1 MSTRQSPGE
10 DKTNACCSCS
20 RRFSCRDVQKYCRGG
35 DSRARRNAADPYR
48 PSLKWYALPNCHC
61 EGASRPWQSREG
73 TCSPYRPSLKW
84 YALPNCH
91 CEGASR
97 PWQSHAPTS
106 EFAEVALLSTRVLR
120 DCTPRALPRAARS
133 GRHVGLRPPRNDK
146 PGALHG
152 RRRRAEICN
161 CHRRSTPVKGTP
173 LQTQLVPAIVSIPGT
188 NRRCSAGSGMPLP
201 YNARL
206 EAGVLIRPQPLRNR
220 PHRPRGARRS

>member
-20 RRFSCRDVQKYCRGG
+20 RRFSWYDCRGA

-106 EFAEVALLSTRVLR
+106 EFAEVALLSTRGLR

-133 GRHVGLRPPRNDK
+133 GRHVGLRPPRNDTSGEHGAGN
-146 PGALHG
+146 GALHRISRPIAASRTG
-152 RRRRAEICN
+152 LA
-161 CHRRSTPVKGTP
+161 
-173 LQTQLVPAIVSIPGT
+173 VPAPTTGY
-188 NRRCSAGSGMPLP
+188 RYPKF
-201 YNARL
+201 
-206 EAGVLIRPQPLRNR
+206 IRPQPLRNR

>member
-20 RRFSCRDVQKYCRGG
+20 RRFSCRDVQERIICTRCRGG
-35 DSRARRNAADPYR
+35 ACPSRRR
-48 PSLKWYALPNCHC
+48 
-61 EGASRPWQSREG
+61 

-133 GRHVGLRPPRNDK
+133 GRHVGLRPPRNDTSGEHGAGN
-146 PGALHG
+146 GALH
-152 RRRRAEICN
+152 RISRPIAASRTDYRYPKFIC
-161 CHRRSTPVKGTP
+161 
-173 LQTQLVPAIVSIPGT
+173 
-188 NRRCSAGSGMPLP
+188 
-201 YNARL
+201 
-206 EAGVLIRPQPLRNR
+206 PQPLRNR

>member
-10 DKTNACCSCS
+10 DKTSACCSCS
-20 RRFSCRDVQKYCRGG
+20 RRFSWYDCRGA
-35 DSRARRNAADPYR
+35 DSRARRRTCSPYR

-106 EFAEVALLSTRVLR
+106 EFAEVALLSTRGLR
-120 DCTPRALPRAARS
+120 DC
-133 GRHVGLRPPRNDK
+133 HVGLRPPRNDTSGEHGAGN
-146 PGALHG
+146 GALHRISRPIAASRTG
-152 RRRRAEICN
+152 LA
-161 CHRRSTPVKGTP
+161 
-173 LQTQLVPAIVSIPGT
+173 VPAPTTGY
-188 NRRCSAGSGMPLP
+188 RYPKF
-201 YNARL
+201 
-206 EAGVLIRPQPLRNR
+206 IRPQPLRNR

>member
-20 RRFSCRDVQKYCRGG
+20 RRFSWYDCRGA

-106 EFAEVALLSTRVLR
+106 EFAEVALLSPRVLR

-161 CHRRSTPVKGTP
+161 CHRRSPPVKGTP
-173 LQTQLVPAIVSIPGT
+173 HP
-188 NRRCSAGSGMPLP
+188 
-201 YNARL
+201 
-206 EAGVLIRPQPLRNR
+206 
-220 PHRPRGARRS
+220 

>member
-20 RRFSCRDVQKYCRGG
+20 RRFSWYDCRGG

-61 EGASRPWQSREG
+61 EKRSDVAISGRHLQSVQAIAKMVCTPELSLRGGRRPTWQSREG

-106 EFAEVALLSTRVLR
+106 EFAEVALLSTRGLR

-173 LQTQLVPAIVSIPGT
+173 HP
-188 NRRCSAGSGMPLP
+188 
-201 YNARL
+201 
-206 EAGVLIRPQPLRNR
+206 
-220 PHRPRGARRS
+220 

>member
-10 DKTNACCSCS
+10 DKTSACCSCS
-20 RRFSCRDVQKYCRGG
+20 RRFSWYDCRGA

-106 EFAEVALLSTRVLR
+106 EFAEVTLLSTRVLR
-120 DCTPRALPRAARS
+120 DCTPRALPRASRS
-133 GRHVGLRPPRNDK
+133 GRHVGLRPPRNDTSGEHGAGN
-146 PGALHG
+146 GALHRISRPIAASRTG
-152 RRRRAEICN
+152 LA
-161 CHRRSTPVKGTP
+161 
-173 LQTQLVPAIVSIPGT
+173 VPAPTTGY
-188 NRRCSAGSGMPLP
+188 RYPKF
-201 YNARL
+201 
-206 EAGVLIRPQPLRNR
+206 IRPQPLRNR

>member
-20 RRFSCRDVQKYCRGG
+20 RRFSWYDCRGA

-120 DCTPRALPRAARS
+120 DCTPRALPRASRS

-161 CHRRSTPVKGTP
+161 CHRRSVSAATDTIGSCHCIDTRHESPVQRRERHAAP
-173 LQTQLVPAIVSIPGT
+173 LQRTTG
-188 NRRCSAGSGMPLP
+188 G
-201 YNARL
+201 
-206 EAGVLIRPQPLRNR
+206 
-220 PHRPRGARRS
+220 RRSYSPSATP

>member
-20 RRFSCRDVQKYCRGG
+20 RRFSWYDCRGG
-35 DSRARRNAADPYR
+35 DSRARRRTCSPYR

-106 EFAEVALLSTRVLR
+106 EFAEVALLSTRILR

-133 GRHVGLRPPRNDK
+133 GRHVGLRPPRNDTSGEHGAGN
-146 PGALHG
+146 GALHRISRPIAASRTG
-152 RRRRAEICN
+152 LA
-161 CHRRSTPVKGTP
+161 
-173 LQTQLVPAIVSIPGT
+173 VPAPT
-188 NRRCSAGSGMPLP
+188 TCYRYPKF
-201 YNARL
+201 
-206 EAGVLIRPQPLRNR
+206 IRPQPLRNR

>member
-20 RRFSCRDVQKYCRGG
+20 RRFSWYDCRGA

-48 PSLKWYALPNCHC
+48 PSLKWD
-61 EGASRPWQSREG
+61 
-73 TCSPYRPSLKW
+73 
-84 YALPNCH
+84 ALPNCH

-120 DCTPRALPRAARS
+120 DC
-133 GRHVGLRPPRNDK
+133 HVGLRPPRNDK

>member
-20 RRFSCRDVQKYCRGG
+20 RRFSWYDCRGA

-106 EFAEVALLSTRVLR
+106 KFAEVALLSTRVLR
-120 DCTPRALPRAARS
+120 DCTPRALPRASRS
-133 GRHVGLRPPRNDK
+133 GRHVGLRPPRNDTSGEHGAGN
-146 PGALHG
+146 GALHRISRPIAASRTG
-152 RRRRAEICN
+152 GASPAPTTGYRYPKFIC
-161 CHRRSTPVKGTP
+161 
-173 LQTQLVPAIVSIPGT
+173 
-188 NRRCSAGSGMPLP
+188 
-201 YNARL
+201 
-206 EAGVLIRPQPLRNR
+206 PQPLRNR